1 MPTEYIVKADHQGQM
16 RVAATSGDLSVQ
28 MDYPLGCGALTPLE
42 LLLMSLAG
50 CSVTSMA
57 VLLNK
62 TRQPFETLS
71 VEARGQRREE
81 HPTVFTG
88 IELVFKLKGKGL
100 EPSAV
105 GEAMRMSEEKICP
118 VWAMLRP
125 GVPIRASFVIEK

>member
-16 RVAATSGDLSVQ
+16 RVAATSGDLSVL

-81 HPTVFTG
+81 HPTVFTNQRQRNLCQLNQ
-88 IELVFKLKGKGL
+88 ITTCTNTTMFRNHRNDLEIHHVFNKLYHF
-100 EPSAV
+100 
-105 GEAMRMSEEKICP
+105 RMHT
-118 VWAMLRP
+118 
-125 GVPIRASFVIEK
+125 